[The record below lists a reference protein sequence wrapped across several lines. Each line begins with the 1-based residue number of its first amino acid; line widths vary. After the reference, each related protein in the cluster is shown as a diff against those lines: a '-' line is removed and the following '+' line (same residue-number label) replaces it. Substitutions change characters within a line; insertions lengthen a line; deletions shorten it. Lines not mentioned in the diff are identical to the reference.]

1 MSVTYSAKH
10 ILLLV
15 NLSFSLLTLQSQ
27 KIDLFV
33 QQGGGTPTNF
43 EVMKIQLQLV
53 PFGIPQHIVNVRMY
67 FLNNTLKTTMP
78 SFNMIGCSW
87 TICVVN
93 IPSIRKFP
101 TNYDSQNMRQTCQ

>member
-1 MSVTYSAKH
+1 MDMSVTYSAKH
-10 ILLLV
+10 IMLLV

-27 KIDLFV
+27 RIDLFI
-33 QQGGGTPTNF
+33 QQGGGTPTDF
-43 EVMKIQLQLV
+43 EVMRIQLQRV

-78 SFNMIGCSW
+78 SFNMIACSW

-93 IPSIRKFP
+93 IHL
-101 TNYDSQNMRQTCQ
+101 